1 MENSVPVIAIDGPTA
16 SGKGTVA
23 QGVAERLGFHYL
35 DSGALYRLTALS
47 ALRRSV
53 SLDDENALAQLAA
66 SLDCRFAGSEIYLSG
81 EEVSLDI
88 RAEQVGNSASRIA
101 QLPALRQALVQLQL
115 SFRRPPGLVADG
127 RDMGTVIFPTA
138 SLKVYLTASAEVRA
152 ERRHKQ
158 LIDKGFSASIDDLLK
173 DLIERDARD
182 ANRSIAPLKPAPD
195 AYVLDT
201 SEKTV
206 AQAIDQIVTWYHA
219 LDAKAPAAPA

>member
-1 MENSVPVIAIDGPTA
+1 RHRAQGPFLSLMENSVPVIAIDGPTA

-138 SLKVYLTASAEVRA
+138 RLKVSPTASAEVRA
-152 ERRHKQ
+152 AGPPTQ
-158 LIDKGFSASIDDLLK
+158 L
-173 DLIERDARD
+173 
-182 ANRSIAPLKPAPD
+182 
-195 AYVLDT
+195 
-201 SEKTV
+201 
-206 AQAIDQIVTWYHA
+206 
-219 LDAKAPAAPA
+219 